1 MKSSRSKNSTDNEHI
16 TAALTLSLTVCVILM
31 TVPHMMSVLLNVHTS
46 NVCTIQFLR
55 NSAFR
60 HTALLSPGI
69 FTIPY
74 FHHSA
79 LLSLSIIFTLHVC
92 TTLYMYQRQLV
103 RYSFFAQPAKRNIDY
118 TCAHHGATI
127 ANAVYVLTLSTVSLL
142 VHIGILYNPISS
154 HNSGK
159 YRIIPRGRS
168 ALNHSMVR
176 VCHNSC
182 NRLPMGRVVALGLCK
197 CTNYC
202 RSTMATCVGSNPFA
216 TAASSTRG
224 CVP

>member
-1 MKSSRSKNSTDNEHI
+1 
-16 TAALTLSLTVCVILM
+16 
-31 TVPHMMSVLLNVHTS
+31 MSVPFNFCVTQLFV
-46 NVCTIQFLR
+46 IQHYCHLVF
-55 NSAFR
+55 SPFR
-60 HTALLSPGI
+60 I

-92 TTLYMYQRQLV
+92 TTLYMHQRQLV
-103 RYSFFAQPAKRNIDY
+103 RYSFFAQPAKGNIDY

-182 NRLPMGRVVALGLCK
+182 NRMPIGRVVALGLCK